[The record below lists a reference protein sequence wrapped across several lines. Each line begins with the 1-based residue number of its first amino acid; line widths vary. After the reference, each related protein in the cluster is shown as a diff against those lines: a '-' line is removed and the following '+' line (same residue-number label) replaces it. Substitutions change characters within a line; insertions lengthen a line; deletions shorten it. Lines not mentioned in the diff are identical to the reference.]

1 MVKFYKI
8 IVVAYLKMDTLFL
21 YISFFVVILLIMLMM
36 FKMLIVQVIH

>member
-8 IVVAYLKMDTLFL
+8 IVVAYVKMDPLFL